1 MPDPNK
7 NNLPLVFKELED
19 IPYIEKR
26 ERISSIFLTKID
38 LLPSLKKLFNAL
50 ESEGVEKNRES
61 LIMMFEIMKTIL
73 NFGDCELI
81 TELLSEPFW
90 RFTLGTLEC
99 NTFVIKTILNSLV
112 TLIANSSSK
121 K

>member
-50 ESEGVEKNRES
+50 ES
-61 LIMMFEIMKTIL
+61 
-73 NFGDCELI
+73 
-81 TELLSEPFW
+81 
-90 RFTLGTLEC
+90 
-99 NTFVIKTILNSLV
+99 
-112 TLIANSSSK
+112 
-121 K
+121 